1 VTTEE
6 QSFWDAIA
14 ADPNDTLT
22 MLVFADWLEDRED
35 CRSEGIRAL
44 VEGEYRPSTRDYCYW
59 GTRNNRT
66 YWPNPMSAG
75 SRHYENHKKIA
86 RTLLPNDWF
95 LLLLPI
101 SFMDSKYWRYYKTV
115 PDALNDA
122 ALAFSRL
129 PYERRQELLKQEVLA

>member
-14 ADPNDTLT
+14 ADPNDILT

-35 CRSEGIRAL
+35 CRSEGIRSL
-44 VEGEYRPSTRDYCYW
+44 VEGGYKPLSHECRFW
-59 GTRNNRT
+59 GTRDNKT
-66 YWPNPMSAG
+66 YWPNPLPMDSY
-75 SRHYENHKKIA
+75 HYEYFEKVGSA
-86 RTLLPNDWF
+86 LLPNDWF
-95 LLLLPI
+95 VLLSMSSDLGP
-101 SFMDSKYWRYYKTV
+101 YWRHYKT
-115 PDALNDA
+115 LHTSINDA